1 VSTQADQLVEMRGE
15 MLLQGG
21 LRLDCLQLKVH
32 LVRVPGLP
40 ETPPGLE
47 RWPERAD
54 GVLTKIV
61 GYGSA
66 TASAL
71 SRRTTEEA
79 YVVSEAKRRAQDALF
94 NAIADQAET
103 NMKSALRSAEK
114 AALLHELAEAYRL
127 TAGTTAVPNIWTA
140 PNGQPAGD
148 AEHRATP
155 AS

>member
-1 VSTQADQLVEMRGE
+1 
-15 MLLQGG
+15 
-21 LRLDCLQLKVH
+21 
-32 LVRVPGLP
+32 
-40 ETPPGLE
+40 
-47 RWPERAD
+47 
-54 GVLTKIV
+54 V
-61 GYGSA
+61 GYDTA

-79 YVVSEAKRRAQDALF
+79 HVVSEAKRRAQDALF
-94 NAIADQAET
+94 MAIADQAET

-148 AEHRATP
+148 AEHQATP